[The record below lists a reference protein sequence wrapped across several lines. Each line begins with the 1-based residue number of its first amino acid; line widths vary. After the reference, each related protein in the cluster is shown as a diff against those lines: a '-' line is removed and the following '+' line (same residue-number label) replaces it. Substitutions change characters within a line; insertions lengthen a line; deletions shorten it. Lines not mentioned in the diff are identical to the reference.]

1 MRILETVYQANAPR
15 IDAEA
20 GVLYGV
26 KLLGVDSRNGRRYT
40 AEAINKAVNLYD
52 GRKIYLDHPSRD
64 KAGVERSFRDWVGE
78 ARNPQARPDGIYG
91 DVHLRTKTEYFEG
104 IIEAAEKFPKAVG
117 FSHVADGESRVE
129 GDTEIIESITEV
141 FSVDLVTDPAT
152 TAGIFESK
160 TPPTAEES
168 LSAIKTRLTEMLD
181 SEYFDG
187 ATGGEKSD
195 PQSQML
201 GAVLKTLDKL
211 TEVVM
216 DLSAKIGASQ
226 QAAPPE
232 LPEPMEDAE
241 MASEP
246 TSEPVDAEAAP
257 PESPIADEQLNAM
270 RRENAELKAKTL
282 LLESGRE
289 ATPVRVKALAAA
301 NEADQ
306 AELLES
312 WPLAES
318 TERPARSPA
327 LVESVAGEIDFS
339 NPGSFAARYR

>member
-1 MRILETVYQANAPR
+1 MARILETVYQQTAPR
-15 IDAEA
+15 IDADA
-20 GVLYGV
+20 GILYGV

-40 AEAINKAVNLYD
+40 SEAIKKAVGLYD

-78 ARNPQARPDGIYG
+78 ARNAEVRADGIYG
-91 DVHLRTKTEYFEG
+91 NIHLRKKTDYFEG

-160 TPPTAEES
+160 TPAES
-168 LSAIKTRLTEMLD
+168 LEAIRVRLTEMLD

-187 ATGGEKSD
+187 AAGGDKAD

-216 DLSAKIGASQ
+216 DLSAKIGAG
-226 QAAPPE
+226 QAAP
-232 LPEPMEDAE
+232 
-241 MASEP
+241 
-246 TSEPVDAEAAP
+246 AP
-257 PESPIADEQLNAM
+257 PEPKPELEANPMAAEQTTEEFNAV
-270 RRENAELKAKTL
+270 RRENAELKAKNM

-289 ATPVRVKALAAA
+289 ATPIRIKALAVAT
-301 NEADQ
+301 EADQ

-312 WPLAES
+312 WPVMEG
-318 TERPARSPA
+318 ERPARSPA
-327 LVESVAGEIDFS
+327 LIESFAADLDFS
-339 NPGSFAARYR
+339 TPGSFASRYR